1 MGGMPSS
8 FDALPFLVPAYTLM
22 PMLLPWAGCKL
33 RCALV
38 LDVDEE
44 VEPVV
49 NGQSIPMVRFFRL
62 RLIQGLLMRCM
73 VAAPVLPR
81 PSFLRG
87 CGGGG
92 SGGVLLAD
100 GCPLVVAT
108 GIMVD
113 RG

>member
-44 VEPVV
+44 VEPIV
-49 NGQSIPMVRFFRL
+49 NRQSMPMVRFFRL
-62 RLIQGLLMRCM
+62 RHILGPLLCCM
-73 VAAPVLPR
+73 MEAAFAWENGRPCRASAGVKPVYTEV
-81 PSFLRG
+81 
-87 CGGGG
+87 GGPVGAG
-92 SGGVLLAD
+92 
-100 GCPLVVAT
+100 T
-108 GIMVD
+108 
-113 RG
+113 